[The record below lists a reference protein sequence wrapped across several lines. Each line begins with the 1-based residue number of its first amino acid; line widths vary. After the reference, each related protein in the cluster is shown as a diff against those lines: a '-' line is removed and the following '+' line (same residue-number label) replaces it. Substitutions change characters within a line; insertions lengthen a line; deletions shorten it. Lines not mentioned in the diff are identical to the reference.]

1 MSTNENFINS
11 FPKSVPPQ
19 RQDNQP
25 GLESPMNPIP
35 VYEFPD
41 YKPADKLKGKTAIIT
56 GGDSGIGKAVAIA
69 FAKEG
74 ADIVI
79 VYFNEHS
86 DAENTKKVLD
96 ATGRKCMLISGDI
109 GNEQFCIDVINKTM
123 GSFGKIDI
131 IVNNAAHQ
139 QSQNSIENITKEQLL
154 RTFETNIFGPI
165 YLTKAA
171 LPHLKPGSCIINTT
185 SITAY
190 KGDELLIDY
199 SCTKGAL
206 VTFTRSMALSLV
218 SRNIRVNAVA
228 PGPVWTPLIPSSF
241 SQQEVGK
248 FGSNSPMGR
257 PAQPVELAGAYVYL
271 ASCESSYVT
280 GQTIHVNGGTIV
292 NG

>member
-1 MSTNENFINS
+1 MDANQNFINS

-19 RQDNQP
+19 RQENQP

-35 VYEFPD
+35 VYEFPN
-41 YKPADKLKGKTAIIT
+41 YKPSGKLLGKTAIIT

-79 VYFNEHS
+79 IYFNEHT
-86 DAENTKKVLD
+86 DAENTKKILD
-96 ATGRKCMLISGDI
+96 AAGRKCMLISGDI
-109 GNEQFCIDVINKTM
+109 GDEQFCIDVINKTM
-123 GSFGKIDI
+123 GDFGRIDI
-131 IVNNAAHQ
+131 LVNNAAYQ
-139 QSQNSIENITKEQLL
+139 QSQNSIEDITKEQLM
-154 RTFETNIFGPI
+154 RTFETNIFGPF

-171 LPHLKPGSCIINTT
+171 LPHLEPGSCIINTT

-199 SCTKGAL
+199 SCTKGAIL
-206 VTFTRSMALSLV
+206 TFTRSMALSLV
-218 SRNIRVNAVA
+218 GRNIRVNAVA

-241 SQQEVGK
+241 SEQDVGK

-271 ASCESSYVT
+271 ASSDSSYVT